1 MGLAGLAWQRDMEHL
16 MNDYHKIFDAWE
28 AGGVDG
34 MVIGP
39 LTFDSPDLIKISEEC
54 EPPIPTS
61 TLVHRAE
68 SLWWLLQAG
77 PRRGAEGQPSLR
89 DIRPQPRGLRSVWR
103 QHPSC
108 RDYRPVLQRRE
119 QAAEPAG
126 GSKAPHRD
134 ADRRQA
140 QRLHHH
146 DLPGPVRRPARHRS
160 RHTAPLNPIPQPP
173 VSCPSTGHLTFLG
186 RLATSRTGRTSTT
199 SSTRSR

>member
-1 MGLAGLAWQRDMEHL
+1 

-54 EPPIPTS
+54 DPPDPHPHPPSFT
-61 TLVHRAE
+61 ADP
-68 SLWWLLQAG
+68 LWWLLQAG

-108 RDYRPVLQRRE
+108 RHYRPVLQRRE
-119 QAAEPAG
+119 QAAESAG
-126 GSKAPHRD
+126 GSKAPHRN

-146 DLPGPVRRPARHRS
+146 DLPGPVRRPARHRP
-160 RHTAPLNPIPQPP
+160 RHTAPLNPYPTATCLLPLNW
-173 VSCPSTGHLTFLG
+173 SSHLSWGGLRRG
-186 RLATSRTGRTSTT
+186 RTGRTSTT